1 MCASVHLRLYVCV
14 CVCVCVY
21 MYLHVCVYVYVCVFI
36 CLCVDA
42 FVRVCAYTCVRA
54 PANASS
60 SFRKT
65 TRNKQDGRVTHTMW
79 ARLRGFSEV
88 ISGNMGWGG
97 SLLEAQLRDLL
108 SAWDSFLAGDF
119 CRNTEATG
127 EVSADAWSR
136 AEGRLPLNPH

>member
-1 MCASVHLRLYVCV
+1 
-14 CVCVCVY
+14 
-21 MYLHVCVYVYVCVFI
+21 
-36 CLCVDA
+36 
-42 FVRVCAYTCVRA
+42 
-54 PANASS
+54 
-60 SFRKT
+60 
-65 TRNKQDGRVTHTMW
+65 MW

-136 AEGRLPLNPH
+136 AEGRLPPEPSLMKLSTIRRRQTLHTPPEAGPCSVRGT